1 MYSLDLLAGC
11 PKQIKSNHEIN
22 HANTLYSMNLNDNAA
37 VSAATKTPLFKTLSN
52 DALRAEYRGW
62 RALAYNNAGAAASGA
77 VNLSR
82 AAGQMGRIM
91 RNVNIIEAIARQ
103 RRISLA

>member
-1 MYSLDLLAGC
+1 M
-11 PKQIKSNHEIN
+11 
-22 HANTLYSMNLNDNAA
+22 T
-37 VSAATKTPLFKTLSN
+37 TTTFKTPMFKTLSD

-62 RALAYNNAGAAASGA
+62 RELAFNNANMAASGA
-77 VNLSR
+77 VNVRR

-91 RNVNIIEAIARQ
+91 RNVEIIEAIARQ